1 MFLLRI
7 APYRQIA
14 DDVADRLVASR
25 RPDDPLSPWQE
36 EVIVPSRGVADAIA
50 TSLLARSPSG
60 IAGLQLQS
68 IETFAQRLVNAS
80 GRTPRVATPA
90 ERRLAM
96 RSAVR
101 VSSHPMMEGR
111 GVAAMIERAYR
122 DMRDGGIT
130 LAEFSRR
137 ASRARGLR
145 DARRT
150 EALISAWQE
159 YERLIAQLRAV
170 DPADLIGKAI
180 ECIAPTIPRQILAG
194 FYDVTGMQLAL
205 FETLA
210 RAGRIG
216 GLWVPSDSAFAAP
229 FIASMRRFT
238 SDEERG
244 PVDRALRHLAH
255 SSRDAL
261 TRRAKRFG
269 VRWPQ
274 TPLSQNQQSPTN
286 TNLAPGARDLAL
298 YRSYVLESG
307 GCGRRTPKRFARRRG
322 RFARHVPNFS
332 PTRDLALGRAAA
344 EDGRGTAGA
353 DACATTRSSLLALPH
368 RPPADLVPER
378 AVVLYESRLTELR
391 EICGRVP
398 LLLASGAPP
407 SSIGIVARAWD
418 PWEIRLLNRYANESG
433 FRTTLQDERPLT
445 AHRIGRG
452 ALALLRIR
460 ERGFPRTE
468 VLELVRDGLRTETR
482 IDVDATDLATR
493 AARIA
498 GGTSDDLAA
507 MRGRSRTIDGYLSLL
522 AEVEAL
528 TASIDEDFLGRLP
541 DMFRVEAEADLSAV
555 AALDEVA
562 ALFRRT
568 KVWRRGFDL
577 SAVVDAMEQISLSD
591 TATSDL
597 PSIWAGDVMHFRG
610 RSFRHLFAVGM
621 QDDVFPQRRIED
633 PLVPDSDRRLLGVRE
648 IGDGRAEELLL
659 FSLLSDAASDSLELS
674 YSVGDGFGKVL
685 RPSRYL
691 RSFNHRSGGSDI
703 LPSRN
708 ASPNFLRQLQLL
720 ARAGTRS
727 AFDGYVGPLGELLRS
742 KIDPVSPTQLEDFGE
757 CPQKFFLKHV
767 LGVRDIDQPEHE
779 IQINHRDKG
788 SIDHRILE
796 RFYKSLDR
804 EKIAQTAAAL
814 PLLPDALLA
823 DLDRII
829 DEELDELER
838 QMPPFNRTVR
848 EIERRGTRRLLREFI
863 ADDIDD
869 LHAQQLVPRWF
880 EYRFGSRY
888 RDQADQPE
896 SYIVEAGGIP
906 VRVEGTV
913 DRIDAGGD
921 LLRIVDY
928 KSGKAARHGK
938 LSDKI
943 DRGVRLQLALYAMA
957 IAHFFNAAPHN
968 VSGTIKPLVVRE
980 ARRTKFD
987 FSLVEKHD
995 RLLETL
1001 AIFVRAILAG
1011 EFPAFPNESDADF
1024 NSCKYCPVNH
1034 SCRTRH
1040 DAEERYSMQ
1049 QFGDPR
1055 TLLGGSK

>member
-1 MFLLRI
+1 LRPAIPCVGRIHAPLSLRYNRCAPMFLLRI

-14 DDVADRLVASR
+14 DDIAGRLAASR
-25 RPDDPLSPWQE
+25 RSGDALSPWQE
-36 EVIVPSRGVADAIA
+36 EVIVPSRGVSASIA
-50 TSLLARSPSG
+50 TSLLAGSPSG

-68 IETFAQRLVNAS
+68 VEMFAQRLVNAS
-80 GRTPRVATPA
+80 GRTPRAATPA

-96 RSAVR
+96 RTAVR
-101 VSSHPMMEGR
+101 VSRHPMMEGR

-137 ASRARGLR
+137 ASRSRGLR

-170 DPADLIGKAI
+170 DPADLIGQAI
-180 ECIAPTIPRQILAG
+180 ECIGPATPRQILAG

-210 RAGRIG
+210 RAERIAG
-216 GLWVPSDSAFAAP
+216 VWIPSDSSFAAP

-238 SDEERG
+238 SEEEDRSPAE
-244 PVDRALRHLAH
+244 PVPA
-255 SSRDAL
+255 
-261 TRRAKRFG
+261 
-269 VRWPQ
+269 
-274 TPLSQNQQSPTN
+274 
-286 TNLAPGARDLAL
+286 
-298 YRSYVLESG
+298 
-307 GCGRRTPKRFARRRG
+307 
-322 RFARHVPNFS
+322 
-332 PTRDLALGRAAA
+332 RAA
-344 EDGRGTAGA
+344 
-353 DACATTRSSLLALPH
+353 
-368 RPPADLVPER
+368 
-378 AVVLYESRLTELR
+378 VVYESRLTELR
-391 EICGRVP
+391 EICGRVT
-398 LLLASGAPP
+398 LLLASGTPP
-407 SSIGIVARAWD
+407 ASIGIVARAWD
-418 PWEIRLLNRYANESG
+418 PWETRLLNRYASESG
-433 FRTTLQDERPLT
+433 FHTTLQDERPLT
-445 AHRIGRG
+445 AHRIGRA

-468 VLELVRDGLRTETR
+468 VLELIRDGLRSKTQ

-493 AARIA
+493 MARIA
-498 GGTSDDLAA
+498 GGTSEDLAA

-522 AEVEAL
+522 TEVEAL

-541 DMFRVEAEADLSAV
+541 DMFRAETEADLSAL
-555 AALDEVA
+555 AALEEVA
-562 ALFRRT
+562 GLFRRT
-568 KVWRRGFDL
+568 RVWRSGFDP
-577 SAVVDAMEQISLSD
+577 SAVADAMEQISLSD
-591 TATSDL
+591 TTTSDL
-597 PSIWAGDVMHFRG
+597 PAIWAGDVMHFRG

-621 QDDVFPQRRIED
+621 QDDIFPQRRIED
-633 PLVPDSDRRLLGVRE
+633 PLVPDSDRRLLGLRE

-659 FSLLSDAASDSLELS
+659 FTLLSDATSDSLELS

-691 RSFNHRSGGSDI
+691 RPFTHRSGGSET
-703 LPSRN
+703 LPSRR
-708 ASPNFLRQLQLL
+708 ASPNFRRQLQLL

-727 AFDGYVGPLGELLRS
+727 TFDGYVGPLGELLRS

-804 EKIAQTAAAL
+804 EAIAQTAAAL

-888 RDQADQPE
+888 RDQADHPE

-957 IAHFFNAAPHN
+957 IAHFFEAAPHN

-980 ARRTKFD
+980 ARRAKFD
-987 FSLVEKHD
+987 FSLEEKHD

-1001 AIFVRAILAG
+1001 AIFIRAILAG

-1055 TLLGGSK
+1055 TLLGGSE